1 MPSLTRGTAPSK
13 EPFWVSMRT
22 QRVTTLTP
30 QSPPTAPKSCQTQS
44 VPEPRAREQHA
55 YLQGLA
61 GPCWASA
68 SARAQWW
75 GCSQGCSQ
83 DRWAWRHLGRR
94 EQSLVCGADLVERRV
109 RETPVRDTL
118 VLLRPPHSFTFH
130 SCFCVSEG
138 FCFFLFLIKDLMK
151 SIWKEEQRNLNFTT
165 LRPKLTY
172 SIWVLQNVK
181 RRAWSTITSS
191 AKITWQESNFR
202 PGSDCWGMR
211 SHHFKKK
218 L

>member
-1 MPSLTRGTAPSK
+1 
-13 EPFWVSMRT
+13 MRT
-22 QRVTTLTP
+22 QRITTLTP
-30 QSPPTAPKSCQTQS
+30 QSPPTAPKSCQTQP
-44 VPEPRAREQHA
+44 VPDPGAREQHA

-75 GCSQGCSQ
+75 GCSQ

-94 EQSLVCGADLVERRV
+94 EQSLVCGADLAERRV
-109 RETPVRDTL
+109 SETPERHTGAAEA
-118 VLLRPPHSFTFH
+118 PFY

-138 FCFFLFLIKDLMK
+138 FCFFLFFFLIEDLMK

-172 SIWVLQNVK
+172 RIWVLQNVK
-181 RRAWSTITSS
+181 PRAWRTITSS
-191 AKITWQESNFR
+191 AKITWQ
-202 PGSDCWGMR
+202 
-211 SHHFKKK
+211 K
-218 L
+218 